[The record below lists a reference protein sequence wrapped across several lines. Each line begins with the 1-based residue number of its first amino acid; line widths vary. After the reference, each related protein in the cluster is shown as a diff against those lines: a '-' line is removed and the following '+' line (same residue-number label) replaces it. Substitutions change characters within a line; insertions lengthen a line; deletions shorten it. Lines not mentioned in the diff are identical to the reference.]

1 MAKNNVVPLPGNL
14 WYDEVS
20 RTREGCGMAKI
31 KCPNPLCRSAN
42 VQLIGGKT
50 KTSLNLNPLH
60 PLTLTKQKPVGKQTF
75 MCNSCGK
82 VFTHK
87 I

>member
-1 MAKNNVVPLPGNL
+1 MG
-14 WYDEVS
+14 
-20 RTREGCGMAKI
+20 KI
-31 KCPNPLCRSAN
+31 KCPNPLCRSTN
-42 VQLIGGKT
+42 IQLIGGKT
-50 KTSLNLNPLH
+50 KTTLNLNPFH
-60 PLTLTKQKPVGKQTF
+60 PLTLTKQKPTGKQTF